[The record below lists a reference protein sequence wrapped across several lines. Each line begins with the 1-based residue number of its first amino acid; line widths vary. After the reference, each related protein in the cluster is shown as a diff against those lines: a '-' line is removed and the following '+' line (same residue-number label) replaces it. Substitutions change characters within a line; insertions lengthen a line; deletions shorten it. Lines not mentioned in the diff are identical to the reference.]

1 MSRIALYRKYRSVDF
16 KDVVGQKHVTRTLEA
31 AVERGL
37 ISHAY
42 LLTGPRGTGKTSI
55 ARILARRINSLPT
68 SVDLE
73 RELDIIEIDAAS
85 NRGID
90 EIRTLREKIVSAP
103 TSLAYK
109 IYIIDEVHMLTREA
123 FNALLKTLEEPPA
136 HAVFVLATTEAHKL
150 PETIISRTQRFDLRP
165 ITTQDLVSRLEEI
178 AASEKIVIDRDAL
191 EMIARASRGG
201 FRDAIGLLDQLS
213 VLNEKLTVEQVA
225 AVLGMAAQSDV
236 LEIMQAIAAKDSTA
250 ALTKLE
256 ALISSGN
263 EPQGLTGQLLEEI
276 REDLLR
282 GVAAG
287 GKQEP
292 ILNATQAAWAIECL
306 TKALGDFKITQHY
319 SLPLELALYR
329 ASVGA
334 SVAPLEQA
342 AVQQQQESRSS
353 VQSTS
358 KPKAQEVKKAAAK
371 LNAESSA
378 DEQSL
383 CTKGLSLIKE
393 RNNSLYAVMRSANP
407 HIEDNKLVLEC
418 RFSFHKE
425 RIEEQKNR
433 QLIEQIMSKSLGRD
447 IVLNCRLTKAS
458 EEKQIVDSGQ
468 ELVASALEILGGEVV
483 NG

>member
-55 ARILARRINSLPT
+55 ARILARRINALPAEA
-68 SVDLE
+68 DLE

-165 ITTQDLVSRLEEI
+165 ITTGDLVTRLEEI
-178 AASEKIVIDRDAL
+178 AASEKIIIDKDAL

-213 VLNEKLTVEQVA
+213 VLNEDLTTEQVA
-225 AVLGMAAQSDV
+225 AVLGMASQADV
-236 LEIMQAIAAKDSTA
+236 LEIIEAIASHSPSA
-250 ALTKLE
+250 ALAKVGG
-256 ALISSGN
+256 LISAGN
-263 EPQGLTGQLLEEI
+263 EPQGLTGQLLEEV
-276 REDLLR
+276 REDLMK
-282 GVAAG
+282 GVAVG
-287 GKQEP
+287 SKLETV
-292 ILNATQAAWAIECL
+292 LDSNQAAWAIECF
-306 TKALGDFKITQHY
+306 TKALSDFKITQHY

-334 SVAPLEQA
+334 LAAPLGHSV
-342 AVQQQQESRSS
+342 VQQQREPRDSAQP
-353 VQSTS
+353 TS
-358 KPKAQEVKKAAAK
+358 KSKAQEVKKATAK
-371 LNAESSA
+371 PNAEPSA

-425 RIEEQKNR
+425 RMEEQKNR

-447 IVLNCRLTKAS
+447 IMLNCRLMKAS
-458 EEKQIVDSGQ
+458 EEKQAVDSGQ

>member
-1 MSRIALYRKYRSVDF
+1 
-16 KDVVGQKHVTRTLEA
+16 
-31 AVERGL
+31 
-37 ISHAY
+37 
-42 LLTGPRGTGKTSI
+42 
-55 ARILARRINSLPT
+55 
-68 SVDLE
+68 
-73 RELDIIEIDAAS
+73 
-85 NRGID
+85 
-90 EIRTLREKIVSAP
+90 
-103 TSLAYK
+103 
-109 IYIIDEVHMLTREA
+109 
-123 FNALLKTLEEPPA
+123 
-136 HAVFVLATTEAHKL
+136 VFVLATTEAHKL

-225 AVLGMAAQSDV
+225 AVLGMAARADI
-236 LEIMQAIAAKDSTA
+236 LEIVEAIAAKDSAT

-282 GVAAG
+282 GVVAG
-287 GKQEP
+287 GKQDP
-292 ILNATQAAWAIECL
+292 ILDGTQAAWAIECL

-334 SVAPLEQA
+334 SVAPLELA
-342 AVQQQQESRSS
+342 AVQEQQEPRDS

-371 LNAESSA
+371 PNAEPSV

-425 RIEEQKNR
+425 RMEEQKNR

-447 IVLNCRLTKAS
+447 IMLNCRLTKAS

>member
-1 MSRIALYRKYRSVDF
+1 
-16 KDVVGQKHVTRTLEA
+16 
-31 AVERGL
+31 
-37 ISHAY
+37 
-42 LLTGPRGTGKTSI
+42 
-55 ARILARRINSLPT
+55 
-68 SVDLE
+68 
-73 RELDIIEIDAAS
+73 
-85 NRGID
+85 
-90 EIRTLREKIVSAP
+90 
-103 TSLAYK
+103 
-109 IYIIDEVHMLTREA
+109 MLC
-123 FNALLKTLEEPPA
+123 LC
-136 HAVFVLATTEAHKL
+136 LATTEAHKL

-225 AVLGMAAQSDV
+225 AVLGMAARADI
-236 LEIMQAIAAKDSTA
+236 LEIIEAIAAKDSAT

-282 GVAAG
+282 GVIAG
-287 GKQEP
+287 GKQESV
-292 ILNATQAAWAIECL
+292 LDGTQAAWAIECL

-329 ASVGA
+329 ASVGV

-342 AVQQQQESRSS
+342 AVQRQQESRDST
-353 VQSTS
+353 QSTP
-358 KPKAQEVKKAAAK
+358 KPKIQEAKKASAK
-371 LNAESSA
+371 PNAEPSA

-425 RIEEQKNR
+425 RMEEQKNR

-447 IVLNCRLTKAS
+447 IMLNCRLTKTS